1 MQKKRFLLL
10 LLPLVTL
17 ILEILPYG
25 AVCNFAVSP
34 TETMRETFSYFSLT
48 PYGYANFTPFITAV
62 LTVVVFALLLI
73 YCLTGKQKLKNVSFY
88 ILIAACV
95 LSFGQLLF
103 GLSYFSVVGLL
114 ISLTL
119 IAQVPMMKFLHTK

>member
-1 MQKKRFLLL
+1 MKKKNVLLL

-25 AVCNFAVSP
+25 AVCRFANAEGEP
-34 TETMRETFSYFSLT
+34 WRETFSYFSLT

-62 LTVVVFALLLI
+62 LTVVVFLLLLVF
-73 YCLTGKQKLKNVSFY
+73 CLTGKDKLRT
-88 ILIAACV
+88 AAKYVLLVACI
-95 LSFGQLLF
+95 LSFGPLLL
-103 GLSYFSVVGLL
+103 GLEYFSVVGLL

-119 IAQVPMMKFLHTK
+119 LAQFFLLQFARTE

>member
-34 TETMRETFSYFSLT
+34 DETKRETFSYFSLT
-48 PYGYANFTPFITAV
+48 PFGYANFTPFITAV

-88 ILIAACV
+88 ILIAACI

-114 ISLTL
+114 ISLML
-119 IAQVPMMKFLHTK
+119 IAQLPIMKKIK

>member
-10 LLPLVTL
+10 LLPIAAL

-34 TETMRETFSYFSLT
+34 EETMRQTFSYFSLT

-62 LTVVVFALLLI
+62 LTVIVFALVLI
-73 YCLTGKQKLKNVSFY
+73 YCLTGKSKLKSAATG

-95 LSFGQLLF
+95 LSFGPLMF

-119 IAQVPMMKFLHTK
+119 IAQVPMMKLLKTE

>member
-10 LLPLVTL
+10 LLPILTL

-34 TETMRETFSYFSLT
+34 TETKRETFSYFSLT
-48 PYGYANFTPFITAV
+48 PYGYANFTPFITAI
-62 LTVVVFALLLI
+62 LTVVVVALVLI
-73 YCLTGKQKLKNVSFY
+73 YCLTGKSKLKSAATGL
-88 ILIAACV
+88 LIAACV

-103 GLSYFSVVGLL
+103 GLEYFSVVGLL

-119 IAQVPMMKFLHTK
+119 IAQVPMLKLLKTE

>member
-17 ILEILPYG
+17 LLEILPYG

-34 TETMRETFSYFSLT
+34 EETKRETFSYFSLT

-88 ILIAACV
+88 ILIAACI

-114 ISLTL
+114 ISLML
-119 IAQVPMMKFLHTK
+119 IAQLPMMKFLRTE

>member
-34 TETMRETFSYFSLT
+34 EETKRETFSYFSLT

-88 ILIAACV
+88 ILIAACI

-114 ISLTL
+114 ISLML
-119 IAQVPMMKFLHTK
+119 IAQLPIMKKIK